1 MICVFFGLIF
11 YILIILFLLLLFR
24 FVNGKNYL
32 YSFLKVKD
40 KMCLINLL
48 KVKFVKKSIRLE
60 IKIQLSQ
67 IKNRFQSV
75 KKTNR
80 FQR

>member
-1 MICVFFGLIF
+1 MICVFFWAYFLHF
-11 YILIILFLLLLFR
+11 DNTFLLLLFR